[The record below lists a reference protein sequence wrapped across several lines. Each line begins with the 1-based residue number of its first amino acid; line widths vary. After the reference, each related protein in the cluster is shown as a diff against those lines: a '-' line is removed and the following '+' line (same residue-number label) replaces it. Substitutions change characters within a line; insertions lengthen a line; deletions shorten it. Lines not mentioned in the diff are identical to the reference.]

1 MGRGQI
7 GVKNK
12 KTQDW
17 MRVWFTGLGRLQWG
31 GGAQISSK
39 TVNKIY

>member
-1 MGRGQI
+1 MGGGQI

-17 MRVWFTGLGRLQWG
+17 MRVWFTGLGRLQGGEG
-31 GGAQISSK
+31 GGLKSLQRR
-39 TVNKIY
+39 